1 MRSSIHGTFATLLLL
16 IPVGAI
22 PALAIF
28 GIPQFAPVVASPLH
42 EGHEN
47 DRERREGRSA
57 RGPAD
62 ELFLEED
69 DLTSRGEEAFGARGN
84 EAGAGRLGDAV
95 AVPER
100 HAARGSSPD
109 NRAYDGRGEDSQDS
123 RGSAF
128 NGLGRVPSWGDDLPV
143 ENRQSSPPR
152 GNENFEQFADS
163 RASQS
168 QSGEPQA
175 SSVPTSPPHGSAM
188 PFDAGLQPFTRS
200 TKDRATAPP
209 ARRPPTNEPGRRT
222 VQPAGNEVT
231 AENPQGFQRQR
242 ETPLDRAVAPAQ
254 RDMAATAGLTWPIAV
269 QQLNDLEI
277 RNFRLEP
284 GRQPGQFV
292 FICSYTPTDSPR
304 VSYRF
309 EAEADEPLK
318 AVEKVLAQIGEWQQ
332 RR

>member
-42 EGHEN
+42 EGHES

-62 ELFLEED
+62 ELFLEEE
-69 DLTSRGEEAFGARGN
+69 DLTSRGEEAFGTRGN
-84 EAGAGRLGDAV
+84 EATPGQLGDAV

-100 HAARGSSPD
+100 HAARNSALD
-109 NRAYDGRGEDSQDS
+109 NRSGEGRGSGSQDV
-123 RGSAF
+123 RGQAF
-128 NGLGRVPSWGDDLPV
+128 NGAGRVPSWADDLPV

-152 GNENFEQFADS
+152 GNTRFEQFADS
-163 RASQS
+163 RGSQP
-168 QSGEPQA
+168 QSGEPQSA
-175 SSVPTSPPHGSAM
+175 SSHPSALS
-188 PFDAGLQPFTRS
+188 FETGLQPFTRS
-200 TKDRATAPP
+200 TADRGTAPP
-209 ARRPPTNEPGRRT
+209 AHRTPASEPGRRT
-222 VQPAGNEVT
+222 VQQAGNEV
-231 AENPQGFQRQR
+231 AAASPQGFQRQR
-242 ETPLDRAVAPAQ
+242 ETPLDRAATPIQ
-254 RDMAATAGLTWPIAV
+254 RDLTTSAGLTWPTAV
-269 QQLNDLEI
+269 RQLNDLEI

-292 FICSYTPTDSPR
+292 FICSYTPTDSPS

-309 EAEADEPLK
+309 EADADEPLK